1 MPEIQIRPVVASDIP
16 ALVGLDHHYVSNHV
30 WQLEMG
36 IGREEEPS
44 GEPIRTASFR
54 QVRLPRN
61 VRVEYPRSPKNLLE
75 DWSYRSG
82 ILVAL
87 LGGEP
92 VGYISLMLDFTPL
105 TAWATDL
112 VVHRPLRRQGIGTA
126 LILAAMEWGGNM
138 ETHNLVVEMQ
148 PKNYSAIRMAI
159 KLGFELCGYNDRYY
173 PNQEIGLFFGK
184 VIR

>member
-16 ALVGLDHHYVSNHV
+16 ALVGLDHHFSSNHI
-30 WQLEMG
+30 WQLELEV
-36 IGREEEPS
+36 GRGEDPAA
-44 GEPIRTASFR
+44 EPIRAVNFR
-54 QVRLPRN
+54 QVRLPRY
-61 VRVEYPRSPKNLLE
+61 VRVEYPRPAKNLLE

-87 LGGEP
+87 LKGEP
-92 VGYISLMLDFTPL
+92 VGYLSLMLDFAPL
-105 TAWATDL
+105 TTWVTDL
-112 VVHRPLRRQGIGTA
+112 VVHRPLRRQGIGSA
-126 LILAAMEWGGNM
+126 LVLAAMEWGGNM
-138 ETHNLVVEMQ
+138 DTHNLILEMQ
-148 PKNYSAIRMAI
+148 PKNYPALCLAL